1 MQSALKPYATAGIAI
16 TGASLIA
23 ITPVTPRLPD
33 LSYLQSAA
41 VHLTAG
47 ESLGDV
53 FNAAAANAQALIN
66 SYFVA
71 PNVGAQA
78 EDVVLNGIFKQSLT
92 DPDFNTQLALED
104 NFKTIISAITLQD
117 LSAKSSS
124 GDGTGTGTGDG
135 TGTGSGDGTGTG
147 TGTGS
152 GSGDAGGDGS
162 GSGDAAAAASS
173 YDFDAIKAAVI
184 PHTLGG
190 PQDLTTLGEGHI
202 TLGHA
207 LLASQLPGF
216 LPPDIDPDT
225 IAPILNFLE
234 SPLSGVIIGALGPFI
249 SPLVALSNDMSSGDM
264 GNVFTDVLNGFLN
277 GATLNLDSVIPT
289 IEDAGILP
297 DGITINSLEF
307 AFGGLLTPGVV
318 DAGPYEYYNSDGDV
332 VAEAPANGGS
342 IFNALGLNITTET
355 PPLGLPGPLTI
366 DVVGEPVGPV
376 GAWEG
381 LSQALAAA
389 LVGFPEDFDND
400 TKTDPP
406 PVPPLVDFDL
416 SDINFNDIFGDM
428 GGDMGM

>member
-1 MQSALKPYATAGIAI
+1 MQSALRPYATAGIAI

-23 ITPVTPRLPD
+23 ITPVAPRLPD
-33 LSYLQSAA
+33 LSYLQSPA

-66 SYFVA
+66 SYFLA
-71 PNVGAQA
+71 PNVGAQQ

-92 DPDFNTQLALED
+92 DPDFNTQAALQD
-104 NFKTIISAITLQD
+104 NFKTLETAITLQN
-117 LSAKSSS
+117 LSPDT
-124 GDGTGTGTGDG
+124 GDNGTGDNG
-135 TGTGSGDGTGTG
+135 TGDSGD
-147 TGTGS
+147 
-152 GSGDAGGDGS
+152 
-162 GSGDAAAAASS
+162 AAASS
-173 YDFDAIKAAVI
+173 YDFDAIKALVI

-190 PQDLTTLGEGHI
+190 ENDLSGLGEGNI
-202 TLGHA
+202 TIGHS
-207 LLASQLPGF
+207 LLAGQIVGF

-225 IAPILNFLE
+225 INPILNFLE
-234 SPLSGVIIGALGPFI
+234 SPLSGVIIGELGPFI

-264 GNVFTDVLNGFLN
+264 SNVFTDVLNGFLN

-297 DGITINSLEF
+297 DGITINSLAI

-318 DAGPYEYYNSDGDV
+318 DAGPYDIYNANGDS
-332 VAEAPANGGS
+332 VASAPAVGGS

-381 LSQALAAA
+381 LSQAVGAALGDNFDGKNAAA
-389 LVGFPEDFDND
+389 
-400 TKTDPP
+400 
-406 PVPPLVDFDL
+406 VPPLVDFDL
-416 SDINFNDIFGDM
+416 SDIDFNDVFG
-428 GGDMGM
+428 GMGM

>member
-1 MQSALKPYATAGIAI
+1 
-16 TGASLIA
+16 
-23 ITPVTPRLPD
+23 
-33 LSYLQSAA
+33 

-53 FNAAAANAQALIN
+53 FNTAAANAQALIN

-78 EDVVLNGIFKQSLT
+78 EDVVLNGIFKQALT
-92 DPDFNTQLALED
+92 NPDFDAQAALQD
-104 NFKTIISAITLQD
+104 NFKTVVSAITLQD
-117 LSAKSSS
+117 LTKDTS
-124 GDGTGTGTGDG
+124 GTGTGDG
-135 TGTGSGDGTGTG
+135 SGGTDT
-147 TGTGS
+147 
-152 GSGDAGGDGS
+152 GGDGS
-162 GSGDAAAAASS
+162 GSGGAAAASDTNGDAAAAASS
-173 YDFDAIKAAVI
+173 YDFDAIKAAVT

-190 PQDLTTLGEGHI
+190 ANDLSGLGEGNI
-202 TLGHA
+202 TIGHS
-207 LLASQLPGF
+207 LLAGQVVGF

-225 IAPILNFLE
+225 INPILNFLE

-297 DGITINSLEF
+297 DGITINSLEI

-318 DAGPYEYYNSDGDV
+318 DAGPYQYFNSDGDV

-366 DVVGEPVGPV
+366 DVEGLPVGPV

-389 LVGFPEDFDND
+389 LVGFPEDLDGD
-400 TKTDPP
+400 GKTTPP
-406 PVPPLVDFDL
+406 AVPPLVDFDL
-416 SDINFNDIFGDM
+416 SGIDFNDIFSDTFD
-428 GGDMGM
+428 GGM